1 MAFFK
6 KNVQN
11 NLQDYGFM
19 PIFAPNFAALCA
31 KHDGKNVNRRKE
43 KKIKYLVFNHLLI
56 YLQHEKKIHQ

>member
-1 MAFFK
+1 
-6 KNVQN
+6 
-11 NLQDYGFM
+11 M

-56 YLQHEKKIHQ
+56 QNKYEKKIHQ

>member
-1 MAFFK
+1 
-6 KNVQN
+6 
-11 NLQDYGFM
+11 M

-43 KKIKYLVFNHLLI
+43 KKIKYLVFNHFLI